1 MKSQY
6 ALHPPHEHHFIRTVG
21 PEGVRIG
28 DTVYSAPLVVA
39 PERIIEAWG
48 PASLDALG
56 HEHLEPLLELEP
68 EVVLLGTGARQ
79 AFLAPSRLAP
89 LYRRQVGVEMMT
101 TDAAC
106 RTYNVL
112 AAEERRVVAAL
123 LPMSQ
128 SGLAGA

>member
-1 MKSQY
+1 MKSQFS
-6 ALHPPHEHHFIRTVG
+6 LHAPHEHHFIRTVG

-28 DTVYSAPLVVA
+28 DEIYPAPVLVA
-39 PERIIEAWG
+39 PDRIVREWG
-48 PASLDALG
+48 PASLDGLEEA
-56 HEHLEPLLELEP
+56 HLEPLLELEP

-79 AFLAPSRLAP
+79 AFVHPSRLAP
-89 LYRRQVGVEMMT
+89 LYRRQVGVELMT

-123 LPMSQ
+123 LPMNP
-128 SGLAGA
+128 AA